1 MILYSIKTKQIKKK
15 IKKVKEN
22 YRSTNYEITILNKMR
37 IIIIIFSSIYLSNYI
52 SLEFKSE
59 IIIDNRLKFVKEDNM
74 NFSKYKSMIKPIAL
88 YNPIMNLIDR
98 FKINFGN
105 ENIDDNIYIK
115 ILEEDINL
123 ARSHGIIGFGFKYIF
138 PSDNNI
144 YVKTLDIINENKN
157 LNIRYLLI
165 ILHEK
170 KKTNIIY

>member
-105 ENIDDNIYIK
+105 ENIDDNMFLFIY
-115 ILEEDINL
+115 L
-123 ARSHGIIGFGFKYIF
+123 Y
-138 PSDNNI
+138 
-144 YVKTLDIINENKN
+144 
-157 LNIRYLLI
+157 
-165 ILHEK
+165 
-170 KKTNIIY
+170 

>member
-1 MILYSIKTKQIKKK
+1 MKILMIIC
-15 IKKVKEN
+15 
-22 YRSTNYEITILNKMR
+22 
-37 IIIIIFSSIYLSNYI
+37 FYLS
-52 SLEFKSE
+52 
-59 IIIDNRLKFVKEDNM
+59 
-74 NFSKYKSMIKPIAL
+74 
-88 YNPIMNLIDR
+88 
-98 FKINFGN
+98 
-105 ENIDDNIYIK
+105 IYIK
-115 ILEEDINL
+115 ILKEDINL